1 MNAIFHLTGR
11 MIAVGVLCF
20 ACKQKPAQDS
30 DVEMAR
36 GMIVLGT
43 EPFVGSFV
51 SLLGVQTGDVGSRC
65 SGVLLGPRHV
75 LTAAHCVESVKSI
88 EVGRFDQKLNR
99 TMILAGSWQ
108 IHPEWTKWK
117 SKSGPESHKADLGI
131 VILGKEVKGPFAQIS
146 ASEKSNVTDAFYVG
160 IGRSEGDK
168 RDNNIRYAQNIDAF
182 RLKYRPDGGTWI
194 SRGAAILCS
203 GDSGGPLFA
212 QDGSLLGIASAVS
225 FVEGQSQSCGN
236 GKRVYHSD
244 VRENIVWI
252 VCAFSKAG
260 YPLPNFPVPSL
271 ESCK

>member
-1 MNAIFHLTGR
+1 MKEGLLATICLFAVTFFSLT
-11 MIAVGVLCF
+11 
-20 ACKQKPAQDS
+20 CKQKLVQDS

-36 GMIVLGT
+36 GTVVRGS

-51 SLLGVQTGDVGSRC
+51 SLLGIQSSELGKRC

-88 EVGRFDQKLNR
+88 EVDRFDDKLR
-99 TMILAGSWQ
+99 PTTILAGSWQ
-108 IHPEWTKWK
+108 MHPEWTKWK
-117 SKSGPESHKADLGI
+117 SKPGPESHKADLAI
-131 VILGKEVKGPFAQIS
+131 VILGKEVSAPFARIS
-146 ASEKSNVTDAFYVG
+146 ASEKSNITDAFYVG

-168 RDNNIRYAQNIDAF
+168 RDNKIRFAQNIDAF
-182 RLKYRPDGGTWI
+182 RLKYKPDGGTWI

-203 GDSGGPLFA
+203 GDSGGPLFSK
-212 QDGSLLGIASAVS
+212 DGSLLGIASAVS
-225 FVEGQSQSCGN
+225 YSEGQIQSCGS

-252 VCAFSKAG
+252 VCAFTKAG
-260 YPLPNFPVPSL
+260 HPLPNFPIPST